1 MSNLAMKKT
10 KEIFTACCLVALS
23 LAFTT
28 DAHAIGAKG
37 EFTCYSSCEIY
48 SIETTTNYYSE
59 DQATEH
65 LYNDALTFCSEK
77 GGLVNYSINSFFP
90 AENIQLSGSSWE
102 VTSYNDGLGL
112 VDINFYKELNIHFG
126 EDGILQG
133 TSFCNDYAGYY
144 TVSENQIS
152 MRPAARF
159 KFCEG
164 LMREE
169 DLFLEALRAAATYE
183 TRGDQLI
190 LKDGNGTV
198 IALLT
203 RR

>member
-1 MSNLAMKKT
+1 MPNLDMKKT
-10 KEIFTACCLVALS
+10 KEIITACCLVALS

-28 DAHAIGAKG
+28 DAHAIGARG
-37 EFTCYSSCEIY
+37 ELTCYNSCENY

-59 DQATEH
+59 DQATQG
-65 LYNDALTFCSEK
+65 LYNDALTFCFDK
-77 GGLVNYSINSFFP
+77 GGLANYSVNSFFS

-102 VTSYNDGLGL
+102 VTSYNDGQGL

-133 TSFCNDYAGYY
+133 RSFCNDYAGYY
-144 TVSENQIS
+144 TVFENQIS
-152 MRPAARF
+152 MGPAATF
-159 KFCEG
+159 MLCEG
-164 LMREE
+164 LMRQE
-169 DLFLEALRAAATYE
+169 DLFLEALRAAEKYE
-183 TRGDQLI
+183 ARGDQLI

>member
-10 KEIFTACCLVALS
+10 KDIITACCLVALS

-28 DAHAIGAKG
+28 DAHAIGARG
-37 EFTCYSSCEIY
+37 EFTCYSSCENY
-48 SIETTTNYYSE
+48 SIETTTNYYNE
-59 DQATEH
+59 DQATQGLH
-65 LYNDALTFCSEK
+65 NDALTFCSDK
-77 GGLVNYSINSFFP
+77 GGLAGYSVNSFFS
-90 AENIQLSGSSWE
+90 AANIQLPRTSWE
-102 VTSYNDGLGL
+102 VTSYNDGQGL
-112 VDINFYKELNIHFG
+112 VDINFYKELDIHFG

-133 TSFCNDYAGYY
+133 RSFCNDYAGYY
-144 TVSENQIS
+144 TASENRIS
-152 MRPAARF
+152 MGAAATF

-164 LMREE
+164 LMRQE
-169 DLFLEALRAAATYE
+169 DLFLEALRAATTYE

-198 IALLT
+198 VALLT